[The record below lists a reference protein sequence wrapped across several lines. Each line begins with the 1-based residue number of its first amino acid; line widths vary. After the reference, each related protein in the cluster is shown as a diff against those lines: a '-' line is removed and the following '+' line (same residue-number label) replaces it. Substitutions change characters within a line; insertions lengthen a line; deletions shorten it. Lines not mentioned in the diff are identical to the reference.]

1 MQLVQKTL
9 FFALSFSLISLYS
22 CADTVPVETTNN
34 NTAELSAL
42 DKKIELT
49 QFVTSNTR
57 NLRVRITPDLQGEVV
72 EIVPQE
78 GSLLEY
84 LQDSTLY
91 KTQIGQGKESI
102 AAHWYKV
109 LTPSGKEGWA
119 YGAFITFKSASE
131 NKVIIAQKKADSIK
145 LAKDPTAGKSL
156 TATKRKKGDDIVN
169 ESIIQTYSNYIQK
182 LSDQNINNV
191 KLAAE
196 ELQRLVDNASSAT
209 ADRAFMIFKNF
220 FGRVENTV
228 KRNTN
233 VKQYLYLKEDIEH
246 FGRINVTH
254 IPQLNTLEENG
265 FILAVVDD
273 QVAIVQDIDF
283 LARQFYRFVSPEM
296 RQFLNQVQIESET
309 HWRTQSKLLIT
320 PTQLAEWLVFWSNF
334 ADSNNKFVLYSNAR
348 QKANEYLSILL
359 QGLPSTPA
367 FDSNNQLNDIYKA
380 AYERII
386 ELTKDSTIGEIIS
399 SYYEVL
405 MEYEFEFSNTIRS
418 KQIEIL
424 KQ

>member
-9 FFALSFSLISLYS
+9 FFALSFSLFSLYS
-22 CADTVPVETTNN
+22 CADTVKVETTDN

-42 DKKIELT
+42 DKKTEIT
-49 QFVTSNTR
+49 QFATSNTR
-57 NLRVRITPDLQGEVV
+57 NLRVRITPDLQGEII
-72 EIVPQE
+72 EIVAQE

-119 YGAFITFKSASE
+119 YGAFITFKSPSE

-156 TATKRKKGDDIVN
+156 TASKRKKGDDIVN
-169 ESIIQTYSNYIQK
+169 ESIVQAYSNYIQK
-182 LSDQNINNV
+182 LNDQNINNV

-233 VKQYLYLKEDIEH
+233 VKQYLHLKEDIEH

-273 QVAIVQDIDF
+273 
-283 LARQFYRFVSPEM
+283 
-296 RQFLNQVQIESET
+296 
-309 HWRTQSKLLIT
+309 
-320 PTQLAEWLVFWSNF
+320 
-334 ADSNNKFVLYSNAR
+334 
-348 QKANEYLSILL
+348 
-359 QGLPSTPA
+359 
-367 FDSNNQLNDIYKA
+367 
-380 AYERII
+380 
-386 ELTKDSTIGEIIS
+386 
-399 SYYEVL
+399 
-405 MEYEFEFSNTIRS
+405 
-418 KQIEIL
+418 
-424 KQ
+424 